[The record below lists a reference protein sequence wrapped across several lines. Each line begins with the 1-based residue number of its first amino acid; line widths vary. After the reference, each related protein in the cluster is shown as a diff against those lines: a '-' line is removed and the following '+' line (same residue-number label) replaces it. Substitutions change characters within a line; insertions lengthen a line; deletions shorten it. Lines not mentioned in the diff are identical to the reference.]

1 MSAAQGP
8 PERSLSASAA
18 PGAAPGLAYKSAT
31 GRWVLAATVLG
42 SGIAALDATVVGI
55 ALPAIG
61 KDFHAPV
68 SSMQWVVDGYTLTL
82 AGMLLLG
89 GALGDAYGRRKVF
102 VIGTVWFAVASLIC
116 GLAPGTGILIAARAL
131 QGVGGALLTPGSLA
145 ILQASFTPDDRPRA
159 IGAWSGLGGVA
170 TAIGPFLGG
179 YLISAVSWRLVFY
192 INLPLAAAVIAISLR
207 HVPESRAPGPRK
219 PIDVMGAI
227 TISLALAGIT
237 YGLIEASESGW
248 TSPPVLTSLLAGVVL
263 FVAFLRV
270 EAGHPNAML
279 PLSVFRSR
287 QFSAANA
294 VTFVVY
300 GALGGALF
308 LVPVVLQEVCGY
320 SALEAGTALLPITA
334 IMLAFSAR
342 SAALSARIGPRL
354 QMTVGPLVIAAGLG
368 PVHEGGGQR
377 GLPDPGAA
385 RGSRVRFRAGDQR
398 GAAHRDRAGRRAR
411 RARRH
416 RLGGQQRRGADGEP
430 DRGGHPPGA
439 RRHHRRQLP
448 APGGADQRVPQSG
461 ADRGRGVG
469 GWRRAR
475 LRDHPQSAPCRRTVA
490 AAARGRR
497 HARVPDLRARRAAVA
512 DPPAKRRRSG
522 RPRRIR
528 SAGKSSE
535 DDRREWS

>member
-1 MSAAQGP
+1 MV
-8 PERSLSASAA
+8 R
-18 PGAAPGLAYKSAT
+18 
-31 GRWVLAATVLG
+31 
-42 SGIAALDATVVGI
+42 
-55 ALPAIG
+55 
-61 KDFHAPV
+61 
-68 SSMQWVVDGYTLTL
+68 
-82 AGMLLLG
+82 
-89 GALGDAYGRRKVF
+89 
-102 VIGTVWFAVASLIC
+102 VASLIC
-116 GLAPGTGILIAARAL
+116 GLAPDTGVLIAARAL
-131 QGVGGALLTPGSLA
+131 QGVGAALLTPGSLA
-145 ILQASFTPDDRPRA
+145 ILQASFTPDDRARA

-320 SALEAGTALLPITA
+320 SALEAGAALLPITA
-334 IMLAFSAR
+334 IMLALSAR

-354 QMTVGPLVIAAGLG
+354 QMTVGPLVIAAGLALFTR
-368 PVHEGGGQR
+368 VHGN
-377 GLPDPGAA
+377 
-385 RGSRVRFRAGDQR
+385 GDYLTQV
-398 GAAHRDRAGRRAR
+398 
-411 RARRH
+411 
-416 RLGGQQRRGADGEP
+416 
-430 DRGGHPPGA
+430 
-439 RRHHRRQLP
+439 LP
-448 APGGADQRVPQSG
+448 AVLVFGFGLAINVAPLTATALAAAPAEHAGIASAVNNDVARAASLIAVAILPVLAGITGDSYLHPEELTIGFHKAVLIAAVVSAAGGLLAFATITQSAG
-461 ADRGRGVG
+461 GRGTVI
-469 GWRRAR
+469 
-475 LRDHPQSAPCRRTVA
+475 AP
-490 AAARGRR
+490 ARGRR
-497 HARVPDLRARRAAVA
+497 HARVPELRARRAAAGDPSQLRPEEMVMTTQPAPAGGGVTPEGQEATAAVRTAARAARAATTALASASDSAIDAALGAMARALDAAAPAVLAANEQDMRAAA
-512 DPPAKRRRSG
+512 DQGLADRGARPA
-522 RPRRIR
+522 
-528 SAGKSSE
+528 AA
-535 DDRREWS
+535 

>member
-18 PGAAPGLAYKSAT
+18 PGAGPGLAYKSAA

-89 GALGDAYGRRKVF
+89 GALGDSYGRRKVF
-102 VIGTVWFAVASLIC
+102 VIGTVWFATASLIC

-131 QGVGGALLTPGSLA
+131 QGVGAALLTPGSLA
-145 ILQASFTPDDRPRA
+145 ILQASFTPNDRPRA

-192 INLPLAAAVIAISLR
+192 INLPLAAAVIVISLR

-334 IMLAFSAR
+334 IMLALSAR

-354 QMTVGPLVIAAGLG
+354 QMTVGPLVIAAGLALFTR
-368 PVHEGGGQR
+368 VHGN
-377 GLPDPGAA
+377 
-385 RGSRVRFRAGDQR
+385 GDYLTQV
-398 GAAHRDRAGRRAR
+398 
-411 RARRH
+411 
-416 RLGGQQRRGADGEP
+416 
-430 DRGGHPPGA
+430 
-439 RRHHRRQLP
+439 LP
-448 APGGADQRVPQSG
+448 AVLVFGFGLAINVAPLTATALAAAPAEHAGIASAVNNDVARAASLIAVAILPVLAGITGDSYLHPEELTSG
-461 ADRGRGVG
+461 FHKAMLIAAV
-469 GWRRAR
+469 
-475 LRDHPQSAPCRRTVA
+475 VA
-490 AAARGRR
+490 AAGGLLAF
-497 HARVPDLRARRAAVA
+497 ATITNPRAAAVPSSR
-512 DPPAKRRRSG
+512 PPADG
-522 RPRRIR
+522 DTFECLNCGLDAPPLVTRP
-528 SAGKSSE
+528 S
-535 DDRREWS
+535 